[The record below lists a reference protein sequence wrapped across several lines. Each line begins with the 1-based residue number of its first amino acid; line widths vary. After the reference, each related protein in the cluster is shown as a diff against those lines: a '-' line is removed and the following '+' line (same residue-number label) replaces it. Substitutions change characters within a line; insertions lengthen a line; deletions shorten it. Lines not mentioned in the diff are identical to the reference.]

1 MNTFLKSQAER
12 AKRAI
17 GAGFFNKPKP
27 AQEVAAQSA
36 STESKL
42 NDHIIPEA
50 ETKPDEKI
58 TSVGVSQLF
67 KSFQSKLPNSKVGAG
82 VKSPQF
88 SPNHPKPA
96 KQSEEETE
104 SNPKTSKLTYFQAQF
119 KKYVCTFKSR
129 IYSGQNQTLMSEAEE
144 AKAIMFTIQLFICLT
159 QFLAP
164 ALREF
169 LATKKLLP
177 RNSTIDGY
185 KYLKTM
191 LKMSKQNA
199 NFLSPGGGK
208 GLDLQYVQ
216 TAFNGRNAV
225 CHGVLP
231 DILAEWHK
239 FLHSWIELCYL
250 INAPEAAKAI
260 KLVHDRLIAEE
271 EKNSPQSRPVPVNV
285 TIEICRN
292 PIRSRMIRTNLS
304 LRQVRS
310 QLEAQQYN

>member
-12 AKRAI
+12 AKRAL

-27 AQEVAAQSA
+27 AQEVAAQRA

-42 NDHIIPEA
+42 NEKIIPEVP
-50 ETKPDEKI
+50 KSDKKI

-67 KSFQSKLPNSKVGAG
+67 TSFQSKLPNSKVGAG
-82 VKSPQF
+82 VDSSQF
-88 SPNHPKPA
+88 LPT
-96 KQSEEETE
+96 QSTQQPEDKTEE
-104 SNPKTSKLTYFQAQF
+104 SNQKTSKLTYFQAQF
-119 KKYVCTFKSR
+119 KKYVCSFKSQ

-144 AKAIMFTIQLFICLT
+144 AKAIMFAIQLFICLT

-271 EKNSPQSRPVPVNV
+271 EQNNPKSPPVPVTV
-285 TIEICRN
+285 TIE
-292 PIRSRMIRTNLS
+292 NLP
-304 LRQVRS
+304 VPDP
-310 QLEAQQYN
+310 QQDDQDEPVTPTG

>member
-27 AQEVAAQSA
+27 AQRA

-42 NDHIIPEA
+42 NEEIIPEA
-50 ETKPDEKI
+50 ETKPDERI

-67 KSFQSKLPNSKVGAG
+67 KSFQSKLPNSKVGETG
-82 VKSPQF
+82 VESPQF

-96 KQSEEETE
+96 KQSEEATE

-119 KKYVCTFKSR
+119 KKYVCSFKSQ
-129 IYSGQNQTLMSEAEE
+129 IYSGQNQKLMSEAEE
-144 AKAIMFTIQLFICLT
+144 AKAIMFAIQLFICLT

-231 DILAEWHK
+231 DILAEWHT

-271 EKNSPQSRPVPVNV
+271 EQNNPKSPPVPVNV
-285 TIEICRN
+285 TIEN
-292 PIRSRMIRTNLS
+292 LPEPDPQQDDQDDEPVTRTG
-304 LRQVRS
+304 
-310 QLEAQQYN
+310 

>member
-17 GAGFFNKPKP
+17 GAGFFSKPKP
-27 AQEVAAQSA
+27 AQEAAQRA
-36 STESKL
+36 FTESKL
-42 NDHIIPEA
+42 NEKIIPEA
-50 ETKPDEKI
+50 
-58 TSVGVSQLF
+58 L
-67 KSFQSKLPNSKVGAG
+67 KSDKLPNSKVGAS
-82 VKSPQF
+82 VDSPQF
-88 SPNHPKPA
+88 SPT
-96 KQSEEETE
+96 QSAQQPEDKTKE
-104 SNPKTSKLTYFQAQF
+104 SNQKTSKLTYFQAQF
-119 KKYVCTFKSR
+119 KKYVCSFKSQ

-144 AKAIMFTIQLFICLT
+144 AKAIMFAIQLFICLT

-271 EKNSPQSRPVPVNV
+271 EQNNPKSPPVPVNV
-285 TIEICRN
+285 TIE
-292 PIRSRMIRTNLS
+292 NLP
-304 LRQVRS
+304 
-310 QLEAQQYN
+310 EPDPQQDDQDEPVTPTG

>member
-12 AKRAI
+12 AKRAL

-27 AQEVAAQSA
+27 AQEVAAQRA

-42 NDHIIPEA
+42 NDQIIPEA

-67 KSFQSKLPNSKVGAG
+67 KSFQSKLPNSKNGAG
-82 VKSPQF
+82 VDSPQF
-88 SPNHPKPA
+88 LPT
-96 KQSEEETE
+96 QSTQQPEDKTEE
-104 SNPKTSKLTYFQAQF
+104 SNQKTSKLTYFQAQF
-119 KKYVCTFKSR
+119 KKYVCSFKSQ

-144 AKAIMFTIQLFICLT
+144 AKAIMFAIQLFICLT

-271 EKNSPQSRPVPVNV
+271 EQNNPKSPPVPVTV
-285 TIEICRN
+285 TIE
-292 PIRSRMIRTNLS
+292 NLP
-304 LRQVRS
+304 VPDP
-310 QLEAQQYN
+310 QQDDQDEPVTPTG

>member
-12 AKRAI
+12 AKRAL

-27 AQEVAAQSA
+27 AQEVAAQRA

-42 NDHIIPEA
+42 NEKIIPEA
-50 ETKPDEKI
+50 PKSDKKI

-67 KSFQSKLPNSKVGAG
+67 TSFQSKLPNSKVGAG
-82 VKSPQF
+82 VDSSQF
-88 SPNHPKPA
+88 SPT
-96 KQSEEETE
+96 QSTQQPEDKTEE
-104 SNPKTSKLTYFQAQF
+104 SNQKTSKLTYFQAQF
-119 KKYVCTFKSR
+119 KKYVCSFKSQ

-144 AKAIMFTIQLFICLT
+144 AKAIMFAIQLFICLT

-271 EKNSPQSRPVPVNV
+271 EKNNPKSPPVPVTV
-285 TIEICRN
+285 TIE
-292 PIRSRMIRTNLS
+292 NLP
-304 LRQVRS
+304 VPDP
-310 QLEAQQYN
+310 QQDDQDEPVTPTG